1 MNPLHPEIDI
11 PALDRE
17 LIAPLQHKL
26 DNKAKPVGSLGRL
39 ESLAMQVGLIQNSLA
54 PILAHPV
61 LLTVAADHGVTA
73 EGVSPCPVDITWQQV
88 LNFLNGGGG
97 IGLLARIYGMDLWVV
112 DAGVN
117 HRFAPHP
124 RLIDAK
130 VAFGS
135 ENLRLRPA
143 MSAANC
149 AQAFANGRAIVRRF
163 FAEGSNV
170 IGFGEMG
177 IGNTTPASALMS
189 IICGLPVE
197 DCVGPGAGLDSA
209 GVSNKARVIRAAIA
223 EHGVSTS
230 VFENLARF
238 GGYEIATIAGG
249 MLEAASC
256 RMVILVDGFITTSAL
271 LVAQAINR
279 RVLDY
284 CIFSHES
291 DEQGHRKMLQFMN
304 ATAVLKLG
312 LRLGEGTGSAI
323 VYSVLK
329 GAVAVLS
336 EMTTFEEAQV
346 TNTSHIRAD
355 HWSPSAGA
363 ATLLQIA

>member
-1 MNPLHPEIDI
+1 MNPQFEI
-11 PALDRE
+11 PAFNTE
-17 LIAPLQHKL
+17 LSSQIQHKL

-39 ESLAMQVGLIQNSLA
+39 ESLALQIGLIQNTLSPKLTK
-54 PILAHPV
+54 PIM
-61 LLTVAADHGVTA
+61 LTVAADHGITA
-73 EGVSPCPVDITWQQV
+73 EGVSPCPVEITWQQV
-88 LNFLNGGGG
+88 NNFLQGGGG
-97 IGLLARIYGMDLWVV
+97 IGLLSRIYGMDLWVV

-117 HRFAPHP
+117 HGFEAHP
-124 RLIDAK
+124 KLIDAK

-135 ENLRLRPA
+135 ENFLHQPA
-143 MSAANC
+143 MTPENC
-149 AQAFANGRAIVRRF
+149 MKAFNNGRQIVRRF
-163 FAEGSNV
+163 FEAGSNV

-189 IICGLPVE
+189 ILCGLPVE
-197 DCVGPGAGLDSA
+197 ECVGPGAGLNSD
-209 GVSNKARVIRAAIA
+209 GVKHKARVIQAALA
-223 EHGVSTS
+223 KHGISES

-249 MLEAASC
+249 MIEAASC
-256 RMVILVDGFITTSAL
+256 RMVVLVDGFITTSAA
-271 LVAQAINR
+271 LVAKAVNP

-291 DEQGHRKMLQFMN
+291 DEQGHQKMLRHMN
-304 ATAVLKLG
+304 ASAVLKLG

-336 EMTTFEEAQV
+336 EMTSFEEAQV
-346 TNTSHIRAD
+346 INTSHI
-355 HWSPSAGA
+355 
-363 ATLLQIA
+363 QIEK

>member
-1 MNPLHPEIDI
+1 MNSLHPEIDI

-17 LIAPLQHKL
+17 LTAPLQRKL

-39 ESLAMQVGLIQNSLA
+39 ESLALHVGLIQNSLA
-54 PILAHPV
+54 PVLTRPV

-97 IGLLARIYGMDLWVV
+97 IGLLARIYGMDLWVA

-135 ENLRLRPA
+135 ENLRRRPA
-143 MSAANC
+143 MSIENC

-177 IGNTTPASALMS
+177 IGNSTPASALMS
-189 IICGLPVE
+189 IICGLPVDE
-197 DCVGPGAGLDSA
+197 CVGPGAGLNSA
-209 GVSNKARVIRAAIA
+209 GVQHKARVIRAAIA
-223 EHGVSTS
+223 AHGVSPH

-249 MLEAASC
+249 MLEAAAC

-271 LVAQAINR
+271 LVAQAINP

-284 CIFSHES
+284 CIFSHQS
-291 DEQGHRKMLQFMN
+291 DEPGHRKMLQFMN
-304 ATAVLKLG
+304 ASAVLKLD

-355 HWSPSAGA
+355 HWQPPASEVMVLQSA
-363 ATLLQIA
+363 